1 MTIFGFGASSTK
13 FQLSAL
19 EWKKSTIASLGSSW
33 KATDDSFT
41 SDATVSENYQLT
53 SEISKFPVQ
62 SGYPTTDMGGTTSF
76 SVIINAVNS
85 NSTGGLLDTL
95 SDPIQAFSNSP
106 LGSLFGAETS
116 VQKAYN
122 KLEEWSVRGT
132 PLELRC
138 VYAKDGYKEAKG
150 KLAANGK
157 IAPFL
162 ISSLSIIRNQDTGDS
177 IGYTCIL
184 ERVFI
189 SEAVRL
195 VEQGVIDT
203 TNKGALGVNEA
214 TPSEK
219 KKGKGKFNALGEL
232 DQSDVQSDSGK
243 METWYLKAKDAAADF
258 IPQ

>member
-19 EWKKSTIASLGSSW
+19 EWKQSTVASFGSSW
-33 KATDDSFT
+33 NATDDSFT

-53 SEISKFPVQ
+53 SDISKFPVQ
-62 SGYPTTDMGGTTSF
+62 AGYPTTDMGGTSSF
-76 SVIINAVNS
+76 SVIINGVNS

-95 SDPIQAFSNSP
+95 SDPVQTVFNSP

-138 VYAKDGYKEAKG
+138 VYAKDGYKE
-150 KLAANGK
+150 ANGK

-203 TNKGALGVNEA
+203 SDKGALGVSEA
-214 TPSEK
+214 TASEQQ
-219 KKGKGKFNALGEL
+219 GGAGKFNPLMEADE
-232 DQSDVQSDSGK
+232 SKVQSNGRTY
-243 METWYLKAKDAAADF
+243 ETYFNKVNDASRN
-258 IPQ
+258 